1 MAKVQSL
8 HSKADAIAY
17 CIFYSGLYSM
27 RLYMFQL
34 RFCTTACFFKC
45 LSFSGYFWMPNLW
58 LDGFPVLL
66 YRVCSHLPQ
75 GPRLQAEENLT
86 NSLLR
91 LLGKVQVQSN
101 CRGTPGNLCG
111 NIYSGDL
118 NNEHLNNQLLLVRYS
133 GVQYSNG
140 SLVFRQPFGYYW
152 LNYWHNLW

>member
-1 MAKVQSL
+1 
-8 HSKADAIAY
+8 
-17 CIFYSGLYSM
+17 
-27 RLYMFQL
+27 
-34 RFCTTACFFKC
+34 
-45 LSFSGYFWMPNLW
+45 MPNLW

-66 YRVCSHLPQ
+66 YRVCSHLSQ
-75 GPRLQAEENLT
+75 GSRLQAEENLT

-140 SLVFRQPFGYYW
+140 SLVFRQPFGYLPIRQLPSKNQTSLVFRTPLYSRGYKCRMCMILEW
-152 LNYWHNLW
+152 STTVWNSKGLLLECF